1 LSPFRRYLPILTLVF
16 AIAGFY
22 LYKLNGVGV
31 LGPDEPRY
39 LAIGRAMAQT
49 GDWITPRLWGSPWF
63 EKPPLLYWMT
73 AAGASI
79 GLDPELSG
87 RLPVALL
94 SLAFLGVMFALLRRE
109 FGATAAA
116 VSVALLATSAAWIT
130 YSDLGLTDL
139 PLAVCFSL
147 AVFLALPLVN
157 APARV
162 SLRLVALG
170 VCLGLAMLAKGL
182 VPLALALPGVWFLRS
197 YFKKFWLPALSCAV
211 VAGPWYIAM
220 YLRHGAAFLEELFVK
235 QHFARLYSASLQH
248 VQPWYYYLPVLLGG
262 LFPWTPL
269 LALPLL
275 RREPWDG
282 RRRFLMATVLF
293 GMVLF
298 SVSSNKLPGYLLPL
312 IPALFALV
320 GSVFERKEIRELG
333 RAWFAPCAVLI
344 ALIPLLGQVLPGMLG
359 AWRVTAFEWPA
370 LPATTAFYV
379 AVPLATLL
387 LARRSWL
394 APLLI
399 LCVAGE
405 GIYLKAVAYPA
416 LDEYVSARGLWHE
429 LEREKTPI
437 CDGGVERTWLY
448 GLNFYRGEALP
459 ECNASFRL
467 ALRSEGGKP
476 VLKVLK

>member
-1 LSPFRRYLPILTLVF
+1 MV
-16 AIAGFY
+16 GFY
-22 LYKLNGVGV
+22 LYKLEGVGV
-31 LGPDEPRY
+31 LGKDEPRY
-39 LAIGRAMAQT
+39 IAIGRAMAQT
-49 GDWITPRLWGSPWF
+49 GDWITPRLWGSQWF

-73 AAGASI
+73 AAGASV

-94 SLAFLGVMFALLRRE
+94 SLAFLGVMFTLLHRE
-109 FGATAAA
+109 FGTTAAA
-116 VSVALLATSAAWIT
+116 VSVALLATSAGWIT
-130 YSDLGLTDL
+130 YSSFGLTDL

-147 AVFLALPLVN
+147 AVLLALPLVN

-162 SLRLVALG
+162 SLRFVAIG

-182 VPLALALPGVWFLRS
+182 VPLALALPGVWFLRG

-220 YLRHGAAFLEELFVK
+220 YLLHGAAFLQELFVK

-275 RREPWDG
+275 RREPWDA
-282 RRRFLMATVLF
+282 RRRFLLATVLF
-293 GMVLF
+293 GIVLF
-298 SVSSNKLPGYLLPL
+298 SISTNKLPGYLLPL
-312 IPALFALV
+312 IPALFAIT
-320 GSVFERKEIRELG
+320 GSGFERRNIGELRRG
-333 RAWFAPCAVLI
+333 WLAPCAVLI
-344 ALIPLLGQVLPGMLG
+344 ALIPLLAQALPEVLGS
-359 AWRVTAFEWPA
+359 WRITAFQWPA
-370 LPATTAFYV
+370 LRATTIFYV

-387 LARRSWL
+387 LARRSWV

-405 GIYLKAVAYPA
+405 GIYLKAVAYPV
-416 LDEYVSARGLWHE
+416 LDEQVSARGLWRE
-429 LEREKTPI
+429 LQREKTPI

-476 VLKVLK
+476 VLKLLK

>member
-1 LSPFRRYLPILTLVF
+1 M
-16 AIAGFY
+16 AGFY

-73 AAGASI
+73 AGGAAI
-79 GLDPELSG
+79 GLGPELSG

-94 SLAFLGVMFALLRRE
+94 SLIFLAVMFALLRRE
-109 FGATAAA
+109 FGTTAAA
-116 VSVALLATSAAWIT
+116 LSVALLATSAAWIT

-147 AVFLALPLVN
+147 AVFLALPLANVPGS
-157 APARV
+157 ASRV
-162 SLRLVALG
+162 SVRLAAIG
-170 VCLGLAMLAKGL
+170 ICLGLAMLAKGL
-182 VPLALALPGVWFLRS
+182 VPLTLALPGVWFLRR
-197 YFKKFWLPALSCAV
+197 YFKKFWLPALACAI

-220 YLRHGAAFLEELFVK
+220 YLQHGAVFLEELFVK

-269 LALPLL
+269 VALPFV
-275 RREPWDG
+275 RDKTWDM
-282 RRRFLMATVLF
+282 RRRFLLATVLF
-293 GMVLF
+293 GIALF
-298 SVSSNKLPGYLLPL
+298 SVSANKLPGYLLPL
-312 IPALFALV
+312 IPAVFVLV
-320 GSVFERKEIRELG
+320 GSGFERKEVSELSRG
-333 RAWFAPCAVLI
+333 WLAPCAVLI
-344 ALIPLLGQVLPGMLG
+344 ALIPLLAQTLPGMLEN
-359 AWRVTAFEWPA
+359 WRITSFEWPT
-370 LPATTAFYV
+370 LPATTVFYV
-379 AVPLATLL
+379 GVPLATLL
-387 LARRSWL
+387 LARRSWV
-394 APLLI
+394 AVLLI

-416 LDEYVSARGLWHE
+416 LDESVSARGLWRE
-429 LEREKTPI
+429 LQQAPI

-448 GLNFYRGEALP
+448 GLNFYRGETLP

-467 ALRSEGGKP
+467 ALRSEGGGKP

>member
-16 AIAGFY
+16 AMVGFY
-22 LYKLNGVGV
+22 LYKLDGVGV
-31 LGPDEPRY
+31 LGKDEPRY
-39 LAIGRAMAQT
+39 IAIGRAMAQT
-49 GDWITPRLWGSPWF
+49 GDWITPRLWGSQWF

-73 AAGASI
+73 AASASV

-94 SLAFLGVMFALLRRE
+94 SLGFLGVMFILLRRE
-109 FGATAAA
+109 FGTTAAA
-116 VSVALLATSAAWIT
+116 VSVALLATSAGWIT
-130 YSDLGLTDL
+130 YSSFGLTDL

-162 SLRLVALG
+162 SLRFVAIG

-182 VPLALALPGVWFLRS
+182 VPLALALPGVWFLRG

-220 YLRHGAAFLEELFVK
+220 YLLHGAAFLQELFVK

-275 RREPWDG
+275 RREPWDA
-282 RRRFLMATVLF
+282 RRRFLLATVLF
-293 GMVLF
+293 GIVLF
-298 SVSSNKLPGYLLPL
+298 SISTNKLPGYLLPL
-312 IPALFALV
+312 IPALFAIA
-320 GSVFERKEIRELG
+320 GSGFERRKIGELRRG
-333 RAWFAPCAVLI
+333 WLAPCAVLI
-344 ALIPLLGQVLPGMLG
+344 ALIPLLAQALPEVLGS
-359 AWRVTAFEWPA
+359 WRITAFQWPA
-370 LPATTAFYV
+370 LRASAIFYV

-387 LARRSWL
+387 LARRSWV

-405 GIYLKAVAYPA
+405 GIYLKAVAYPV
-416 LDEYVSARGLWHE
+416 LDEHVSARGLWRE
-429 LEREKTPI
+429 LQREKTPI

-459 ECNASFRL
+459 DCNASFRL

-476 VLKVLK
+476 VLKLLK

>member
-1 LSPFRRYLPILTLVF
+1 VF

-39 LAIGRAMAQT
+39 VAIGRAMAQT

-73 AAGASI
+73 AAGTAV

-94 SLAFLGVMFALLRRE
+94 SLTFLGMMFALLRRE
-109 FGATAAA
+109 FGTTAAA
-116 VSVALLATSAAWIT
+116 VSVALLATSAAWIV

-139 PLAVCFSL
+139 PLAVCFSI
-147 AVFLALPLVN
+147 AVFLVLPLVN
-157 APARV
+157 ARGSAARV
-162 SLRLVALG
+162 SLRLATIG

-182 VPLALALPGVWFLRS
+182 VPLVLALPGVWFLRG
-197 YFKKFWLPALSCAV
+197 YWKKLWLPLLSCAI
-211 VAGPWYIAM
+211 VAGPWYITM
-220 YLRHGAAFLEELFVK
+220 YLRHGAPFLEELFVK

-275 RREPWDG
+275 RRESWDA
-282 RRRFLMATVLF
+282 RHRFLLATVLF
-293 GMVLF
+293 GSALF
-298 SVSSNKLPGYLLPL
+298 SVSTNKLPGYLLPL

-320 GSVFERKEIRELG
+320 GSGFERKEIGELSRG
-333 RAWFAPCAVLI
+333 WLAPCAVLI
-344 ALIPLLGQVLPGMLG
+344 ALIPLLAQALPGMLED
-359 AWRVTAFEWPA
+359 WRITSFEWPT
-370 LPATTAFYV
+370 LPATTVFYV

-387 LARRSWL
+387 LARRSWVAL
-394 APLLI
+394 LLI

-416 LDEYVSARGLWHE
+416 LDEHVSARGLWRD
-429 LEREKTPI
+429 LQRQKTPV

-448 GLNFYRGEALP
+448 GLNFYRGETLP
-459 ECNASFRL
+459 ECSARFKF
-467 ALRSEGGKP
+467 ALRSEGGGKP